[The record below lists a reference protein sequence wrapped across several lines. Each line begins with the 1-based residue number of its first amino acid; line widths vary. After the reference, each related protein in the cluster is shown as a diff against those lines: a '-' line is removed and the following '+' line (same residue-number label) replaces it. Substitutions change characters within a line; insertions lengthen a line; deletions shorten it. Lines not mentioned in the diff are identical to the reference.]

1 MTKKHLL
8 KTLLLLCALVVGST
22 SSWAQTTVTW
32 QGSTALPGTATA
44 VGNDQNITIQVSST
58 NTYTSPIRVY
68 ANTTITIKAT
78 NNAKILSVS
87 YEASSTGSYV
97 TNAENATVSPNADPS
112 ISGKIVTWTYDASDN
127 VTEFTFTP
135 SAQTRANSI
144 SVTYEAY
151 TITAQ
156 SNNTDYG
163 TVSLSGSVITG
174 FPNEGYRYAAP
185 SFTVSPENSAT
196 VVQNGNEFSV
206 TPSTNTTVT
215 INFEAIPTYTVT
227 LGDDNSTLTEAIG
240 GAGVTLP
247 TRAALNGYEFEGWS
261 ETNVSEKTTS
271 APTIIPAGSYAPT
284 TDITLYPVYTKTEGG
299 GGTAHETA
307 SVTIADYATANSWV
321 SGSRY
326 TSISLDANVTAIGK
340 DNGNNSK
347 YYSNSPGTWRHYA
360 GDSGEITISTTS
372 GELTSVTITY
382 TGNKLKYGDSDVISG
397 TAIEVSGYSAV
408 FSVSGTS
415 SNSQVSAIS
424 VNYDVTNAGTTYY
437 WSSPV
442 EAAVATP
449 TFSPEGGTYD
459 EAQNVTISCETEGA
473 TIYYTTDGSDP
484 TSSSTL
490 YEGAIPVSL
499 GTTTI
504 KAIAYVGEDASEIA
518 TATYLI
524 IKKDAELSYS
534 QASYSVNIY
543 DVFNSPELTN
553 PHNLSPITYGSSD
566 PNVAQVDADGSVS
579 LFGSGTTTITATFG
593 GNDEYE
599 AGTAEYTLNVTRTS
613 SSTIYKKVTSQD
625 QLVEGKKYIIVCDMN
640 SPEGIAMGVPYGSG
654 STAYRTRVEGLT
666 ITDGII
672 EITNSV
678 VELTLG
684 GNSTNGYTFLASD
697 DEKYLSWTGGNYLE
711 AADNVTT
718 DNGATWKILETEDG
732 FIVANVKQ
740 DKDKDNNIKD
750 RVIMY
755 NSNQPRF
762 ACYIGTQNPAVLY
775 VQEPG
780 GFEDV
785 IMNNNDGYRTYVTTN
800 NIDWSQ
806 TSVKG
811 YRVSAFTKNSVT
823 LPQLT
828 GITKGGTP
836 VIVKC
841 KKGINAL
848 VVTNET
854 ETEQGTLLHPGKD
867 ATEAVKDKLYVLQR
881 VPNSQWDENGDP
893 YQQYNFYKLNPNRLG
908 ELQSD
913 KEHAYLVLGETLSTS
928 GPGFGSKPTVVSLR
942 FINAN
947 DDDPMVSEDGGFPD
961 GIKEVEQNASVNGE
975 FYSISGVR
983 VAAPTKGIYIVKGK
997 KVLVK

>member
-1 MTKKHLL
+1 MTKKLRL
-8 KTLLLLCALVVGST
+8 MMTMLLLAVMGSL
-22 SSWAQTTVTW
+22 WADEV
-32 QGSTALPGTATA
+32 
-44 VGNDQNITIQVSST
+44 
-58 NTYTSPIRVY
+58 
-68 ANTTITIKAT
+68 
-78 NNAKILSVS
+78 
-87 YEASSTGSYV
+87 
-97 TNAENATVSPNADPS
+97 
-112 ISGKIVTWTYDASDN
+112 
-127 VTEFTFTP
+127 TFTP
-135 SAQTRANSI
+135 GTDTGET
-144 SVTYEAY
+144 SVTKGGVTCTMTTMNNDSYYQIYAN
-151 TITAQ
+151 Q
-156 SNNTDYG
+156 SG
-163 TVSLSGSVITG
+163 T
-174 FPNEGYRYAAP
+174 
-185 SFTVSPENSAT
+185 
-196 VVQNGNEFSV
+196 FSV
-206 TPSTNTTVT
+206 TSGNITKIEFTCTANGTAKYGPGNASANVGSYSYSGNKGTWTGEAQSVT
-215 INFEAIPTYTVT
+215 ISSTAQVRMTSLTITYISASPCTVT
-227 LGDDNSTLTEAIG
+227 LGDDNSTLIEATS

-299 GGTAHETA
+299 GGTTQKNA
-307 SVTIADYATANSWV
+307 SVTISDYATANGWV
-321 SGSRY
+321 SGSSSGPQY
-326 TSISLDANVTAIGK
+326 TEVILNNDVNATTTGT
-340 DNGNNSK
+340 GNNGK
-347 YYSNSPGTWRHYA
+347 YYSDWRFYQN
-360 GDSGEITISTTS
+360 GNGNVIISTTN
-372 GELTSVTITY
+372 GKLTSVTFTFTVSNSGTLNYNSSAIT
-382 TGNKLKYGDSDVISG
+382 SG
-397 TAIEVSGYSAV
+397 TAVT
-408 FSVSGTS
+408 VSGTS
-415 SNSQVSAIS
+415 AEFTVGNSGSATNGQVRITAIS
-424 VNYDVTNAGTTYY
+424 VNYDVQGPGTTYY

-442 EAAVATP
+442 AAAVVTP

-473 TIYYTTDGSDP
+473 AIYYTIDGSDP
-484 TSSSTL
+484 TSNSSTP
-490 YEGAIPVSL
+490 YENAIPVSL

-504 KAIAYVGEDASEIA
+504 KAIAYVGEDVSEVA
-518 TATYLI
+518 TATYI
-524 IKKDAELSYS
+524 ITKKDAELSYS
-534 QASYSVNIY
+534 QTSYSVNIY

-654 STAYRTRVEGLT
+654 STAYRTHVEDLT

-762 ACYIGTQNPAVLY
+762 ACYMGTQNPAVLY

-893 YQQYNFYKLNPNRLG
+893 YEQYNFYKLNPRRWE
-908 ELQSD
+908 ELQKD

-928 GPGFGSKPTVVSLR
+928 GPGPGESGNGPGFGLKPTVVSLR

-961 GIKEVEQNASVNGE
+961 GIKEVEQNAGVNGE

>member
-1 MTKKHLL
+1 MTKKLRL
-8 KTLLLLCALVVGST
+8 MMTMLLLAVMGSVWAETVTFDYSAYKGYGTLSSGSEYTMAKTYVSITNDKFYCGSSASYAQFYAGGTTTITPATGVIITQVVLTASSTSYNGYQSSGTISASTGSVSGST
-22 SSWAQTTVTW
+22 SSTTVTW
-32 QGSTALPGTATA
+32 NGSTTTGFTISNSKQIRWTSIEVSYTVGSVQTHTAAFSVNGTTSTQDFPEGAAITFPENPADIQGRTFVGWIETTIDGTTNEAPTFVTSATMGNSNVTYYAVFATAEASGDPVETKDQTLQYDTWTYSGTTTDKGTYRLFGNGSYIESAAFDLSKLSKVIVYGGTYGGGTYNSLTIGDGTNIWKSGTVSGSSQTGTNTFTGGTQLTGTNKLRITATA
-44 VGNDQNITIQVSST
+44 GNG
-58 NTYTSPIRVY
+58 TSLGLRISKVEIFISEPSIVY
-68 ANTTITIKAT
+68 IDYCTTI
-78 NNAKILSVS
+78 
-87 YEASSTGSYV
+87 
-97 TNAENATVSPNADPS
+97 
-112 ISGKIVTWTYDASDN
+112 
-127 VTEFTFTP
+127 
-135 SAQTRANSI
+135 
-144 SVTYEAY
+144 
-151 TITAQ
+151 
-156 SNNTDYG
+156 
-163 TVSLSGSVITG
+163 
-174 FPNEGYRYAAP
+174 
-185 SFTVSPENSAT
+185 
-196 VVQNGNEFSV
+196 
-206 TPSTNTTVT
+206 
-215 INFEAIPTYTVT
+215 
-227 LGDDNSTLTEAIG
+227 
-240 GAGVTLP
+240 
-247 TRAALNGYEFEGWS
+247 
-261 ETNVSEKTTS
+261 
-271 APTIIPAGSYAPT
+271 
-284 TDITLYPVYTKTEGG
+284 
-299 GGTAHETA
+299 
-307 SVTIADYATANSWV
+307 
-321 SGSRY
+321 
-326 TSISLDANVTAIGK
+326 
-340 DNGNNSK
+340 
-347 YYSNSPGTWRHYA
+347 
-360 GDSGEITISTTS
+360 
-372 GELTSVTITY
+372 
-382 TGNKLKYGDSDVISG
+382 
-397 TAIEVSGYSAV
+397 
-408 FSVSGTS
+408 
-415 SNSQVSAIS
+415 
-424 VNYDVTNAGTTYY
+424 
-437 WSSPV
+437 V

-473 TIYYTTDGSDP
+473 AIYYTIDGSDP
-484 TSSSTL
+484 TSNSSTP
-490 YEGAIPVSL
+490 YENAIPVSL

-504 KAIAYVGEDASEIA
+504 KAIAYVGEDVSEVA
-518 TATYLI
+518 TATYI
-524 IKKDAELSYS
+524 ITKKDAELSYS
-534 QASYSVNIY
+534 QTSYSVNIY

-599 AGTAEYTLNVTRTS
+599 VGTAEYTLNVTRTS

-654 STAYRTRVEGLT
+654 STAYRTHVEDLT

-762 ACYIGTQNPAVLY
+762 ACYMGTQNPAVLY

-913 KEHAYLVLGETLSTS
+913 TEHAYLVLGETLSTS
-928 GPGFGSKPTVVSLR
+928 GPGPGESGNGPGFGSKPTVVSLR

-983 VAAPTKGIYIVKGK
+983 VAAPTKGIYIVNGK